1 MDLGSNGSLMSA
13 KKPDGPPESGEN
25 KLEVVVGDEHR
36 AWVAAVLEA
45 AHHLCGNCGADDRV
59 RVRMVVPE
67 EAGGKLVLGNGI
79 ALCRACDLT
88 LDLTTRY
95 TEPVQRKRP
104 VNFWVSSALYKR
116 LHDGS
121 EKTSF
126 KSMAGLIRFLM
137 TKYVTDPGRFD
148 DLSQYQEIGT
158 DVKVNVWVEDGIYA
172 RFKEIA
178 DRNGLT
184 VTSALKGLIG
194 MFEAEASVLFDK

>member
-1 MDLGSNGSLMSA
+1 MR
-13 KKPDGPPESGEN
+13 KKTDDEALS
-25 KLEVVVGDEHR
+25 KLEVVVGDERR
-36 AWVAAVLEA
+36 AWEKSVLEA
-45 AHHLCGNCGADDRV
+45 GHDLCGNCGSDDRV
-59 RVRMVVPE
+59 RVRMIVPE

-79 ALCRACDLT
+79 LLCRACDLT
-88 LDLTTRY
+88 LDLTTRF
-95 TEPVQRKRP
+95 TEPVRRKRP

-137 TKYVTDPGRFD
+137 TKYVTDVDRFD
-148 DLSQYQEIGT
+148 DLLEYQDDGAK
-158 DVKVNVWVEDGIYA
+158 DVKVNIWVEDGIYA
-172 RFKEIA
+172 RFKELA
-178 DRNGLT
+178 DRNGFT